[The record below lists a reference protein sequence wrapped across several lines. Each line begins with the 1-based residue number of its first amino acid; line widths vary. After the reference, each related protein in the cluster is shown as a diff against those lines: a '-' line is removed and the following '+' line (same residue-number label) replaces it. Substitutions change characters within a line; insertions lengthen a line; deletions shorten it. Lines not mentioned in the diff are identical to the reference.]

1 MTSDARLC
9 GELRGSHL
17 DVPAVLQSQEVR
29 EQRGTSPGTESR
41 LRWDSKIDIEVD
53 HAAQKLMTV
62 SCTAKVAEAVVAA
75 LTDAGSRLQRC
86 STACILPKESRSL
99 AACLKQED
107 EVTADACSNL
117 GAVLISLASAM
128 SQSLLLPLESF
139 HRGASADH
147 VRKKAALDGLRE
159 RELSC
164 SNSVTESL
172 QKRDRARVGLQ
183 SAMREQE
190 KTQKKAGEKKKGLA
204 RFTRGD
210 GEKDIAAAEMKVQKA
225 ASAQTASIE
234 ELASRTEE
242 ANEARLLRESA
253 TKEVDL
259 LLSYIETVRTR
270 LLSRCLNSCALAYG
284 EAAKNLRKSAADL
297 QSQVSFL
304 RQSQSTRPE
313 MPASG
318 SDGHESSLPSWAVE
332 ALKVSKKRPSTIEV
346 QEEALSRE
354 DKHPESE
361 SPFTTPLP
369 LRRSSISHAIS
380 PANGNG
386 LTSSQGAGCPGPAGF
401 QDFLKGRSETSPA
414 ILTSHTFPLASPTC
428 EDPRQRRDSSQFPF
442 ED

>member
-1 MTSDARLC
+1 M
-9 GELRGSHL
+9 
-17 DVPAVLQSQEVR
+17 Q
-29 EQRGTSPGTESR
+29 
-41 LRWDSKIDIEVD
+41 
-53 HAAQKLMTV
+53 
-62 SCTAKVAEAVVAA
+62 
-75 LTDAGSRLQRC
+75 
-86 STACILPKESRSL
+86 
-99 AACLKQED
+99 
-107 EVTADACSNL
+107 DACSSL

-147 VRKKAALDGLRE
+147 LRKKAALDGLRE
-159 RELSC
+159 QELSC

-190 KTQKKAGEKKKGLA
+190 KAQKKAGEKKKGLA

-304 RQSQSTRPE
+304 RQAQSTRPE

-318 SDGHESSLPSWAVE
+318 SDGRESSLPSWAME
-332 ALKVSKKRPSTIEV
+332 ALKVSKKRPSTIV
-346 QEEALSRE
+346 MFSVISWLQLRRKEARLPKEHAVKWLRVVASIQSSNMDKKSNKANLDMIERGQYNPKHQNPLCQHYENYNDGIPCRKGCRTLKAKPHHIRYSEPNRCLRGFYPSWNMTSRQ
-354 DKHPESE
+354 
-361 SPFTTPLP
+361 PLP
-369 LRRSSISHAIS
+369 KPTAIS
-380 PANGNG
+380 FSG
-386 LTSSQGAGCPGPAGF
+386 LLLFGDHQLSLWRAKRWGS
-401 QDFLKGRSETSPA
+401 
-414 ILTSHTFPLASPTC
+414 
-428 EDPRQRRDSSQFPF
+428 
-442 ED
+442 